1 MSPQIAPLTLFFAS
15 IFTSNILLANFL
27 GMCSFISISKDFTSS
42 NGLGLAVTVVLTLTG
57 MINWAVLHYILYP
70 LGLYYL
76 RFIVFIVVIAAVVQI
91 LEMVIDRLSPALY
104 MTLGIFLPLITVN
117 CAIMGVALFIEIRKY
132 SFIQATVFS
141 LARSISASVG
151 RVATAVNSGFA
162 NVARQRCAC
171 HRQKR
176 VIPKNLGQLALRN
189 QPSSPL
195 CACLRRPKRVPYLCS
210 CGWISYPPSWSQCSS
225 VARVK
230 SLGVW

>member
-57 MINWAVLHYILYP
+57 MINWVVLHYILYP

-132 SFIQATVFS
+132 SFIQSVLFS
-141 LARSISASVG
+141 LGSGLGWWLAIASLAAIRKKIDKAPVPAG
-151 RVATAVNSGFA
+151 LKGPGITLITIGFMAMAFIGFSGML
-162 NVARQRCAC
+162 NVQ
-171 HRQKR
+171 
-176 VIPKNLGQLALRN
+176 
-189 QPSSPL
+189 
-195 CACLRRPKRVPYLCS
+195 
-210 CGWISYPPSWSQCSS
+210 
-225 VARVK
+225 
-230 SLGVW
+230 